1 MNTRFVETFILL
13 ARIGSVRR
21 VAEVMHT
28 TPGAISMRLRS
39 LEEELGVSLFLY
51 DGRSMTLTEQ
61 GARLVQPAES
71 LLETTRKM
79 EAAARDTGAE
89 IGGRVRVGIIETV
102 VHTCLPDLMKLMRS
116 SLPGVELDLQV
127 DLTVNLAE
135 QMLSGNLDL
144 VMRVSSA
151 VHPSHAT
158 VEDLMM
164 LPVHWV
170 ARKGLLPRRDLQHSV
185 LRQQLLTQVR
195 GTQPYLD
202 AMNVIQQ
209 MAGRQGVA
217 LSELRV
223 SAAPS
228 ITAQLALTREGVGV
242 ALVPGIFVKEQIER
256 GDLVELDLPPLP
268 AFKMSL
274 WSPWNAAP
282 LVVRTAEIL
291 RKGARNFCRR
301 HDARWVTLLA

>member
-21 VAEVMHT
+21 VAEVMHA

-39 LEEELGVSLFLY
+39 LEDELGVSLFHY
-51 DGRSMTLTEQ
+51 TGKTMSLTEQ
-61 GARLVQPAES
+61 GARLLHHAEA
-71 LLETTRKM
+71 LLDSTRRM
-79 EAAARDTGAE
+79 EAAARDADQE
-89 IGGRVRVGIIETV
+89 PAGRVRVGVIETV

-116 SLPGVELDLQV
+116 SLPAVELDLQV

-135 QMLSGNLDL
+135 KMMSGHLDI

-151 VHPSHAT
+151 VHPSHAV
-158 VEDLMM
+158 VEDLMG

-170 ARKGLLPRRDLQHSV
+170 ARRGLLPKRDLLHNV
-185 LRQQLLTQVR
+185 LRQQLITQVR
-195 GTQPYLD
+195 GTQPCLD
-202 AMNVIQQ
+202 AMNLLQQ
-209 MAGRQGVA
+209 LAARQGVA
-217 LSELRV
+217 PSDLRV

-228 ITAQLALTREGVGV
+228 ITAQLALMREGVGV

-274 WSPWNAAP
+274 WHPWNASP
-282 LVVRTAEIL
+282 LVLKTAEVL
-291 RKGARNFCRR
+291 RKATRNFCKR
-301 HDARWVTLLA
+301 HDARWLTPLV

>member
-21 VAEVMHT
+21 VAEVMHA

-39 LEEELGVSLFLY
+39 LEAELGASLFHY
-51 DGRSMTLTEQ
+51 DGKSMALTEH
-61 GARLVQPAES
+61 GARLVQHAEA

-79 EAAARDTGAE
+79 ETAARETGAE
-89 IGGRVRVGIIETV
+89 LSGRVRVGVIETV

-116 SLPGVELDLQV
+116 SLPAVDLDLQV

-135 QMLSGNLDL
+135 QMMSGKLDIVL
-144 VMRVSSA
+144 RVSSA

-158 VEDLMM
+158 VEDLMR

-170 ARKGLLPRRDLQHSV
+170 ARRGLLPKRDLLHNV
-185 LRQQLLTQVR
+185 LRQQLLLQMR

-202 AMNVIQQ
+202 AMNLIQQ
-209 MAGRQGVA
+209 LAGRQGVA
-217 LSELRV
+217 LSDLRV

-228 ITAQLALTREGVGV
+228 ITAQLALAREGVGV

-274 WSPWNAAP
+274 WHPWNARP
-282 LVVRTAEIL
+282 LVLKTAEVL
-291 RKGARNFCRR
+291 RKGTRNFCKR
-301 HDARWVTLLA
+301 HEERWVVGLS

>member
-21 VAEVMHT
+21 VAEVMHA

-51 DGRSMTLTEQ
+51 DGKSMTLTEH
-61 GARLVQPAES
+61 GARLLQHAEA

-79 EAAARDTGAE
+79 EAAARDTGGE

-116 SLPGVELDLQV
+116 SLPAVELELQV

-135 QMLSGNLDL
+135 QMMSGNLDL
-144 VMRVSSA
+144 VLRVSSA

-158 VEDLMM
+158 VEDLMG

-170 ARKGLLPRRDLQHSV
+170 ARKGLMPKRDPLHSV
-185 LRQQLLTQVR
+185 LRQQLLLQVR

-202 AMNVIQQ
+202 AMNAIQQ
-209 MAGRQGVA
+209 IAGRQGVA
-217 LSELRV
+217 MSDLRV

-228 ITAQLALTREGVGV
+228 ITAQLALAREGVGV

-274 WSPWNAAP
+274 WHPWNAGP
-282 LVVRTAEIL
+282 LVQRTAEVL
-291 RKGARNFCRR
+291 RKGTRNFCKR
-301 HDARWVTLLA
+301 HDTRWVTPLG